1 MAEEPVVRGEEPAN
15 EANPTSSPIRRSPIP
30 AVPADLPL
38 YLTADEAASLLRT
51 SRSGIYA
58 IAARGRLAGATRVG
72 RRLLVS
78 RDALLRFLS
87 EGRAPSPRGT
97 RR

>member
-1 MAEEPVVRGEEPAN
+1 MAEEAVVRGEEPAN
-15 EANPTSSPIRRSPIP
+15 EANPTDSKIRRASIP
-30 AVPADLPL
+30 AAAADLPI

-51 SRSGIYA
+51 SRAGIYA
-58 IAARGRLAGATRVG
+58 MAARGRLAGATRVG

-78 RDALLRFLS
+78 RDVLLRFLS